1 MSEPIPV
8 VEIVVL
14 LADVDDTVEP
24 FNVNVPVVLPTA
36 VLYPAVLLSVN
47 VAALIVFDVV
57 DVTVVTG
64 AVTVSVDAVIPTV
77 PVELPIVVLFEPV
90 ALMFVVPS
98 TVFVPV
104 ELPMFTL
111 PDAVLMFVVAEAT
124 EATSAEEIVTSPVP
138 FDVSATP
145 LFAPPVTRTGVF
157 APPLAVMLR
166 LLAFRLM

>member
-77 PVELPIVVLFEPV
+77 PVVLPIVVLFEPV

-111 PDAVLMFVVAEAT
+111 PEPVLTFVVVEAIDAVVPAVRP
-124 EATSAEEIVTSPVP
+124 IV
-138 FDVSATP
+138 
-145 LFAPPVTRTGVF
+145 
-157 APPLAVMLR
+157 LAD
-166 LLAFRLM
+166 